1 MKIQKNIYRKID
13 LSLINKTE
21 NIRQDYGDI
30 SELAGSIESI
40 GQLEAIGVIEKNDG
54 TFDPVYGFRRIAAFQ
69 FLVAAGK
76 DYNQIESK
84 IIAGNPLIIQMTENE
99 SRKQLTPEEFENGLA
114 KMVDAGMTQTEIAKL
129 LSIRITRISD
139 ALAARKTRLK
149 LDEQGIDTA
158 GMSTSA
164 G

>member
-21 NIRQDYGDI
+21 NIRQDYG
-30 SELAGSIESI
+30 E
-40 GQLEAIGVIEKNDG
+40 
-54 TFDPVYGFRRIAAFQ
+54 
-69 FLVAAGK
+69 
-76 DYNQIESK
+76 
-84 IIAGNPLIIQMTENE
+84 IAGNPLIIQMTENE

-164 G
+164 